1 MYIRIMK
8 NAPFGIDLYLQPTF
22 FIDSNHPDVIE
33 YTKKIIQDETNP
45 TQQAILL
52 YNAVRDD
59 FKYNPYNINLKH
71 EELKASTLLNRASK
85 SGYCTEKACL
95 LAACLRVVNIP
106 SRMCFFDVKNHIG
119 VDKFIDII
127 KTDVLTFHAC
137 TDIYLEGKWVKAT
150 PAFNKEL
157 CNKQGVPVLEFDGKT
172 DSIFQQF
179 DEHGNKFMEYL
190 QDFGSFHDI
199 PHDMFVAQ
207 LKKHY
212 GHFFQNEESFRA
224 MFKA

>member
-1 MYIRIMK
+1 MK
-8 NAPFGIDLYLQPTF
+8 NAPFGLQLYLEPTF
-22 FIDSNHPDVIE
+22 FIDSNHVDVIA
-33 YTKKIIQDETNP
+33 YAKNIVQDVADK

-59 FKYNPYNINLKH
+59 FIYNPYNINLKH
-71 EELKASTLLNRASK
+71 EELKASTLINRKSK

-95 LAACLRVVNIP
+95 LAACLRVVGIP
-106 SRMCFFDVKNHIG
+106 SRMCFFDVRNHIG

-137 TDIYLEGKWVKAT
+137 TDIYLNEKWVKAT
-150 PAFNKEL
+150 PAFNKTL
-157 CNKQGVPVLEFDGKT
+157 CEKIGVPVLEFDGRN

-179 DEHGNKFMEYL
+179 DDKGNQFMEYL
-190 QDFGSFHDI
+190 YDFGTFHDI

-212 GHFFQNEESFRA
+212 GHFFENVDAFRA
-224 MFKA
+224 MHKS

>member
-1 MYIRIMK
+1 MYISSMK

-22 FIDSNHPDVIE
+22 FIDSNHKDVIA
-33 YTKKIIQDETNP
+33 YTQNIIGSETDK
-45 TQQAILL
+45 TKQAIKI
-52 YNAVRDD
+52 YYAVRDD

-71 EELKASTLLNRASK
+71 EELKASTLINRKSK

-95 LAACLRVVNIP
+95 LAACLRVVGIP
-106 SRMCFFDVKNHIG
+106 SRMCFFDVRNHIG

-127 KTDVLTFHAC
+127 KTDILTFHAC
-137 TDIYLEGKWVKAT
+137 TDIYLDEKWVKAT

-157 CNKQGVPVLEFDGKT
+157 CEKIGVPALEFDGKS

-179 DEHGNKFMEYL
+179 DGNGHEFMEYL
-190 QDFGSFHDI
+190 YDFGTFHDI

-212 GHFFQNEESFRA
+212 GHFFTNKESTNA
-224 MFKA
+224 MTKS